1 MTNKTR
7 PNLNALLVLRRA
19 LPRPPPTRLKLPRKH
34 HILQD
39 SLPHPAPSQRGF
51 QRGLAIAGDCD
62 YPFFFPSSARKF
74 LLHGSLRQDTVGLVP
89 ERSMVRLLIIHVML
103 PRKGFFR
110 FIFSRARCF
119 FFFSYVGGPTGRG
132 TRVCLYLPNIPRPP
146 RVPRVSRAPRALQG
160 QAFQPSES

>member
-7 PNLNALLVLRRA
+7 PNLKALHDPRCA
-19 LPRPPPTRLKLPRKH
+19 LPRPLPTRLKLSRKH
-34 HILQD
+34 QILQD
-39 SLPHPAPSQRGF
+39 SLPHPAPSQRSV

-89 ERSMVRLLIIHVML
+89 ERSMVRLSIIHVML

-110 FIFSRARCF
+110 FIFSRARRF
-119 FFFSYVGGPTGRG
+119 FFFFLCRG
-132 TRVCLYLPNIPRPP
+132 ADEPRN
-146 RVPRVSRAPRALQG
+146 RTMFVLTEHTASPRVSRAPRALQG